1 MKPITLALACTLA
14 LSAITANA
22 APITVTDD
30 QGQTLTLPAPAKRV
44 ISLAPHVTE
53 LIYAAGGGSRLVAPR
68 AHRHHPG
75 AAHRQCRQQGKR
87 AAGSRRGHGQLPH
100 PAG

>member
-1 MKPITLALACTLA
+1 MKPIALALACTLA
-14 LSAITANA
+14 LSAIPASA

-53 LIYAAGGGSRLVAPR
+53 LIYAAGGAKTVWVDFPAQKSMPLPDEIRALV
-68 AHRHHPG
+68 G
-75 AAHRQCRQQGKR
+75 G
-87 AAGSRRGHGQLPH
+87 
-100 PAG
+100 